1 MCCVFQFS
9 LCLEDLI
16 PVALGRYVMAIISSL
31 RQTIA
36 GSDTSGNSVEHLLEK
51 MFSLFLEQT
60 GLWSDIS
67 SLSEIKSPE
76 LSESNLFGQVISELF
91 LIITAYMH
99 VRHFVLKHG
108 CSTIH
113 LFCVSNSLL
122 SHVKEVA
129 HVYNSI

>member
-31 RQTIA
+31 HQTIT
-36 GSDTSGNSVEHLLEK
+36 GSDTTGNSLEHLLEK

-76 LSESNLFGQVISELF
+76 LSESSLFGQVISEFF
-91 LIITAYMH
+91 LIITSYMR
-99 VRHFVLKHG
+99 VI
-108 CSTIH
+108 T
-113 LFCVSNSLL
+113 FCLETWL
-122 SHVKEVA
+122 Q
-129 HVYNSI
+129 YF